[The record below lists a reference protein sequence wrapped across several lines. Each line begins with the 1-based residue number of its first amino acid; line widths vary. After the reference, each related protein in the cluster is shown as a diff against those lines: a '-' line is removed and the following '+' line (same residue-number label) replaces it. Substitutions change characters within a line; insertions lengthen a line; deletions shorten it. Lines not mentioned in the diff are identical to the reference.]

1 MSRKAPNSGREA
13 ELARLAAMPDEEIDT
28 DDIPE
33 VDLER
38 RLFASRPD
46 QGEPRLWPVGVEA
59 DLVTWFLNQSD
70 ASTYQQEINK
80 ALRAHIADTDAKT
93 RKRRA

>member
-1 MSRKAPNSGREA
+1 
-13 ELARLAAMPDEEIDT
+13 MPDDEIDT

-38 RLFASRPD
+38 RLFASRPN

-70 ASTYQQEINK
+70 ASTYQHEINK
-80 ALRAHIADTDAKT
+80 ALRAHIVVTDAKT

>member
-1 MSRKAPNSGREA
+1 MSRKSSSSGRA
-13 ELARLAAMPDEEIDT
+13 VELARLAAMPDSEIDT

-38 RLFASRPD
+38 RLFASR

-59 DLVTWFLNQSD
+59 DLVRWFLNQSD
-70 ASTYQQEINK
+70 VSSYQQEINK

>member
-1 MSRKAPNSGREA
+1 
-13 ELARLAAMPDEEIDT
+13 MPDDEIDT

-38 RLFASRPD
+38 RLFASRAN
-46 QGEPRLWPVGVEA
+46 QGEPLLWPVGVEA
-59 DLVTWFLNQSD
+59 DLVRWFLNQSD
-70 ASTYQQEINK
+70 ANSYQQEINK
-80 ALRAHIADTDAKT
+80 ALRAHIADTEAKP

>member
-1 MSRKAPNSGREA
+1 MSRKTQNSGREA
-13 ELARLAAMPDEEIDT
+13 ELARLAAMPDDEIDT

-33 VDLER
+33 IDLER
-38 RLFASRPD
+38 RLFASR
-46 QGEPRLWPVGVEA
+46 QGESRLWPVGVEA
-59 DLVTWFLNQSD
+59 DLVRWFLNQSD
-70 ASTYQQEINK
+70 VSSYQQEINK

>member
-1 MSRKAPNSGREA
+1 
-13 ELARLAAMPDEEIDT
+13 MPDSEIDT

-38 RLFASRPD
+38 RLFASRPN

-59 DLVTWFLNQSD
+59 DLVQWFLKQSSAD
-70 ASTYQQEINK
+70 SYQSEINK
-80 ALRAHIADTDAKT
+80 ALRAYIADADAKT

>member
-1 MSRKAPNSGREA
+1 MSRKSPSSGREA
-13 ELARLAAMPDEEIDT
+13 ELARLAAMPDSEIDT

-38 RLFASRPD
+38 RLFASRPN

-59 DLVTWFLNQSD
+59 DLVQWFLKQSSAD
-70 ASTYQQEINK
+70 SYQSEINK
-80 ALRAHIADTDAKT
+80 ALRAYIADADAKT